1 MQKAPNVSKGFKAR
15 QKSTRAEYSIIPR
28 ERDGKKDRQQ
38 IQKLSSRIP
47 YPEGEEKMQEDGN
60 NLGEQMHSF
69 LILPIWRSRMWN
81 SLMFSLL
88 FTSRRGTC
96 VWKIAEFNPRL
107 EWIGSIFIGNYHC
120 YSWQLCFCV
129 IILSLSCIPSWTL
142 VFLLYLYLFS
152 IKLLTFFGSW

>member
-1 MQKAPNVSKGFKAR
+1 MVRIMQKAPNVSKGFKAR

-69 LILPIWRSRMWN
+69 LILPIWRSR
-81 SLMFSLL
+81 
-88 FTSRRGTC
+88 
-96 VWKIAEFNPRL
+96 I
-107 EWIGSIFIGNYHC
+107 
-120 YSWQLCFCV
+120 
-129 IILSLSCIPSWTL
+129 
-142 VFLLYLYLFS
+142 
-152 IKLLTFFGSW
+152 